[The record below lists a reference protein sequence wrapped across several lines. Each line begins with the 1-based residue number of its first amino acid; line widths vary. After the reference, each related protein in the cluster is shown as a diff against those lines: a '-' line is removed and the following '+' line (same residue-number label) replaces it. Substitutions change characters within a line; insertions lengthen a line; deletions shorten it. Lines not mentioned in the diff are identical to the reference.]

1 MIEAIA
7 AISSM
12 TEAMA
17 SAQTPATN
25 QTNGANF
32 LATLEREFA
41 KVNTDVTSAETGLQ
55 QLATGQPV
63 ELHSVMIALEQA
75 RIGVQTVI
83 QIRNRMVEAYQDLT
97 RMQI

>member
-7 AISSM
+7 AISSV

-17 SAQTPATN
+17 SVQTSGAN

-32 LATLEREFA
+32 LATLEREFE
-41 KVNTDVTSAETGLQ
+41 KVNTDVASAETGLQ

-63 ELHSVMIALEQA
+63 ELHSVMIALREPHVLVP
-75 RIGVQTVI
+75 RIPPPNPTI
-83 QIRNRMVEAYQDLT
+83 LD
-97 RMQI
+97 